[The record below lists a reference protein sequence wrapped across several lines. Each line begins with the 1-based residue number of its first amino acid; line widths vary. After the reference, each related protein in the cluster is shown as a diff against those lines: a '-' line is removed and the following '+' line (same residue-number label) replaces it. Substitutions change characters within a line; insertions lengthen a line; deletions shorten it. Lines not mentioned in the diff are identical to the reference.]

1 MCREEA
7 GHEDGG
13 SRQGLEGSPGH
24 CPAPR
29 NLPGTHG
36 PYHVVAGQQLLQE
49 LRLLVHHGL
58 DDELVIAGDVEEGAA
73 GAGVGELDQGLVAQR
88 VLEGGWRVGWTG
100 PVCDGLTGD
109 RDVCFAGRLSPA
121 PPPAWKERRPQP
133 TASKELK
140 LPMTTGAWVWPLP
153 GLVLRETPAAAHL
166 LITTLSKAP
175 G

>member
-88 VLEGGWRVGWTG
+88 VLEGGGEWVGQVPSVTG
-100 PVCDGLTGD
+100 SPETETSALP
-109 RDVCFAGRLSPA
+109 AGSP
-121 PPPAWKERRPQP
+121 PRPLPRGRKGGPNPQP
-133 TASKELK
+133 A
-140 LPMTTGAWVWPLP
+140 
-153 GLVLRETPAAAHL
+153 RN
-166 LITTLSKAP
+166 
-175 G
+175 